1 MKIAVFDLQPHEK
14 RMFNKLE
21 PQYRIHYFKE
31 SADDVNLQAVKDCD
45 VISVFVLSKLSA
57 EVLKQFPKLKMVA
70 ARSTGFDNID
80 LKYCAKHKII
90 VCNVPA
96 YGEVTVAEHTFALL
110 LAVSRKLQVAV
121 LQWQK
126 KKFDPQPLK
135 GFDLHGKTIGVIGA
149 GKIGKNVIRIAHGFG
164 MEILAYDIN
173 RDRLLSEILDFKY
186 TDLKTLLKKSDIIS
200 LHAPYDKSTHH
211 LINKKNIKFFKH
223 GAVLLNTAR
232 GGLVETA
239 ALFKALQDDTLSA
252 AGLDVLEE
260 ENVILKNQKT
270 TSKNKD
276 VALINKKIINLPQ
289 VVFTPHIAF
298 NTEEAVER
306 ITQTSIEN
314 IISFHNG
321 HVINKV

>member
-21 PQYRIHYFKE
+21 PQYKIHYFKE
-31 SADDVNLQAVKDCD
+31 SADDVNLQALKDCD

-110 LAVSRKLQVAV
+110 LAVSRKIQIAC
-121 LQWQK
+121 WQGLK

-135 GFDLHGKTIGVIGA
+135 GFDLHSKTIGVIGA
-149 GKIGKNVIRIAHGFG
+149 GKIGKNVIKIAHGFG
-164 MEILAYDIN
+164 LEILAYDIN
-173 RDRLLSEILDFKY
+173 RDKLLAEILDFKY
-186 TDLKTLLKKSDIIS
+186 TDLKILLKKSDIVT
-200 LHAPYDKSTHH
+200 LHTPYNKSTHH
-211 LINKKNIKFFKH
+211 LINQKTIKMFKR
-223 GAVLLNTAR
+223 GAILINTAR
-232 GGLVETA
+232 GGLIDTNI
-239 ALFKALQDDTLSA
+239 LLTALQNGTLVA

-260 ENVILKNQKT
+260 ENVIIKNQKT
-270 TSKNKD
+270 TAKNKEIS
-276 VALINKKIINLPQ
+276 LKNKKLIALPQ

-298 NTEEAVER
+298 NTQEAVER
-306 ITQTSIEN
+306 ITETSIEN

-321 HVINKV
+321 QAINKV